1 MANVIED
8 LTNVALSG
16 VQQIEADIRAFVA
29 KSQGSADTTLY
40 LQLQSKVSVFQMAVS
55 VTSAVVKS
63 LSDTFQGVIQK
74 I

>member
-1 MANVIED
+1 MANVIESITD
-8 LTNVALSG
+8 VALTG
-16 VQQIEADIRAFVA
+16 IQRLEGDIRDLAA
-29 KSQGSADTTLY
+29 KAQGTSDSALF
-40 LQLQSKVSVFQMAVS
+40 LQLQSKVSVYQMAVS